1 MDDPPDLLRIGE
13 YVKQRWKVV
22 KKIGGGGFGEIYQGH
37 DTVTQEMVALKLE
50 SANTSKQVLK
60 MEVAV
65 LKKLQGNYHVCH
77 FIACGRNDRFNYV
90 VMSLVGQ
97 NLAELRRSQSRGA
110 FSIGTMLKLGVQI
123 LNGIEA
129 IHDCGFLH
137 RDVKP
142 SNFAMGNTKQTSR
155 TVYMLDFGLSRQYV
169 NNEGNVRAPRA
180 VAGFRGTVRYASIT
194 AHENKEMSRKDD
206 LWSVFYMLVE
216 FAQGSL
222 PWRKLKDKEEVGKY
236 KKAYDDKMLL
246 KHIPS
251 EFKQFLAHIKS
262 LGYADR
268 PDYNLLRQ
276 CCEDALSKRGI
287 RHSDPFD
294 WEKSNVDGS
303 LTTTTS
309 STSKYLATPL
319 GFKPDVA
326 LNNPSDLPRSNTA
339 LPVGEESLQY
349 DEEDQAVNVQVP
361 EGRQPE
367 VIEKKE
373 AATPVKLPR
382 AFLQAMKENILT
394 DTKYKDFTKNQYNDK
409 TTSRIPVL
417 KGKVNPVAVKR
428 SSIEQ
433 DATKNIEKT
442 IENVGVIKEIQM
454 DKGSEQGLL
463 LCGDVSKF
471 EECERSQD
479 VGKKVI
485 VTSTHI
491 DHEKFDEHIIN
502 KPRLGEIHDIPQK
515 QDVNMYHSST
525 DRKTS
530 LNIEALCTGKIKNEN
545 ALQVNENKPAVIREE
560 SPKET
565 AAATIVAGM
574 TNRHTI
580 GFETTNK
587 NKDSVDNATGGDK
600 NLVNKNKTHN
610 VAKKTSTGDTVE
622 NKLDISKQN
631 KKDIAVNSD
640 VNKITNRVEQKES
653 NLALL
658 KETYQQL
665 TSSLLAKKNDRQKTM
680 LGSNYLMNGG
690 STKPPDE
697 ESEKGL
703 KEIKDNKYSKV
714 ILEEKSNKRENVKEK
729 QTHSGGDV
737 VKTSSS
743 AVVISEPLATSV
755 KLLDKFEMGGDIAS
769 SYNLKA
775 DGKAHR
781 MENMQNSKNDV
792 KIGYT
797 LFDNLNSDLK
807 EVRSL
812 LQTKDE
818 VEANTGKDSFC
829 HIEQSFEN
837 QLEKRKLKDYEI
849 VETIYDPGIETVER
863 NHYASN
869 KEESK
874 GDIYN
879 TYQIGNPPKAES
891 PKEETAECQTIYNT
905 EVTKEC
911 VEEKS
916 LQKKGNLE
924 PKTPLSCTSNH
935 PSPEQVPNSTNPYTP
950 SPECDSRK
958 SKERRNSTVV
968 RFLASIYD
976 DMKFKLQT
984 KTKLKGSNETLYRK
998 QSQEKRGSFRQKLSL
1013 YHRNKSASMDCLD
1026 MNASSANSPIVNDIK
1041 RFYSIDK
1048 LNVGQE
1054 ENFGKVD
1061 INESSLLNKNI
1072 SNNDLSNNTEKK
1084 DILLKDLRKPRCSSL
1099 SKDIVL
1105 AADSDSSEE
1114 KKNLHVKPRPVKVP
1128 ETDLT
1133 EVKFIAEKTE
1143 SINYLRDEYN
1153 FEDEANDVIP
1163 DSWEEKA
1170 IQPSSSAPREAT
1182 TATKQTSSVDVPR
1195 KKPALSFIL
1204 KSNKNANQQPKN
1216 ERKKSKENSVVNRGS
1231 AYSADDVIDAP
1242 LQGKEKKK
1250 RTEKRSRKKGKF
1262 DDIRYGSDSVISDS
1276 GCDDSSVT
1284 SSTRHMPQ
1292 PPAER
1297 RRTGKIDARFR
1308 RYKMYA
1314 VKNPKGSS

>member
-268 PDYNLLRQ
+268 PDYKLLRQ

-349 DEEDQAVNVQVP
+349 DEEDQAVNVHVP

-382 AFLQAMKENILT
+382 AFLQAMKENILA
-394 DTKYKDFTKNQYNDK
+394 DTKYKDFTKNQNTDK

-433 DATKNIEKT
+433 DATKNTEKNM
-442 IENVGVIKEIQM
+442 ENVGVIKEIQM

-463 LCGDVSKF
+463 LCGDVSKVK
-471 EECERSQD
+471 ECERSQD

-491 DHEKFDEHIIN
+491 NDEKFDEHIID
-502 KPRLGEIHDIPQK
+502 KPRLGEIHHIPQK
-515 QDVNMYHSST
+515 QYANMHHSST
-525 DRKTS
+525 DRKTP
-530 LNIEALCTGKIKNEN
+530 LNIEASCTGKTKNEN
-545 ALQVNENKPAVIREE
+545 ALQANKYKPVVIREE
-560 SPKET
+560 PPQE
-565 AAATIVAGM
+565 AATETVVAGI
-574 TNRHTI
+574 TSRHTI
-580 GFETTNK
+580 GYETTNK
-587 NKDSVDNATGGDK
+587 NKASFGNLKVGDK
-600 NLVNKNKTHN
+600 NLYLVNKNKTN
-610 VAKKTSTGDTVE
+610 DISTGDTVE
-622 NKLDISKQN
+622 NKLDISNQN
-631 KKDIAVNSD
+631 KKDITVNSD

-665 TSSLLAKKNDRQKTM
+665 TTNLLAKKNDRQKTM
-680 LGSNYLMNGG
+680 LGLNYLTNGG

-703 KEIKDNKYSKV
+703 KEIKDNKCSKV
-714 ILEEKSNKRENVKEK
+714 ILEEKTIKRDNVKEK

-737 VKTSSS
+737 VETSSS
-743 AVVISEPLATSV
+743 VVVISEPLVTSV
-755 KLLDKFEMGGDIAS
+755 KLLDKFEIGSDIAS
-769 SYNLKA
+769 SNNLKA
-775 DGKAHR
+775 DGKADK
-781 MENMQNSKNDV
+781 MENMQSPNNDV
-792 KIGYT
+792 KIGCT
-797 LFDNLNSDLK
+797 LFDNLNSNLK
-807 EVRSL
+807 EVRSSL
-812 LQTKDE
+812 PTKDE
-818 VEANTGKDSFC
+818 VEAKTGKDSFC
-829 HIEQSFEN
+829 HIERSFEN
-837 QLEKRKLKDYEI
+837 QPEEREFNDYEI
-849 VETIYDPGIETVER
+849 VETIYDPGIESVER
-863 NHYASN
+863 NHHAS
-869 KEESK
+869 KKAESE
-874 GDIYN
+874 GAIYN

-891 PKEETAECQTIYNT
+891 PKEQTAECPTIYNT

-911 VEEKS
+911 VKEKS

-924 PKTPLSCTSNH
+924 PKTPLPCTSNH

-984 KTKLKGSNETLYRK
+984 KTKLKGNNEALYRK
-998 QSQEKRGSFRQKLSL
+998 QSQEKRGSFRQKLNL

-1026 MNASSANSPIVNDIK
+1026 MNASPANSPIVNDIK

-1054 ENFGKVD
+1054 ENFGKGD
-1061 INESSLLNKNI
+1061 IKESSLLNKNF
-1072 SNNDLSNNTEKK
+1072 SNNDLRNNTERK
-1084 DILLKDLRKPRCSSL
+1084 DIILKDLRKPGGSLL

-1114 KKNLHVKPRPVKVP
+1114 KNLQVKPRPVSEVP
-1128 ETDLT
+1128 EADLT

-1153 FEDEANDVIP
+1153 FEDEVNDVIP

-1170 IQPSSSAPREAT
+1170 IQPSQSAPREAK
-1182 TATKQTSSVDVPR
+1182 TATKEELHHASVDVPR

-1204 KSNKNANQQPKN
+1204 KSNKNANTQPKN
-1216 ERKKSKENSVVNRGS
+1216 ERKKSKDNSGVIS
-1231 AYSADDVIDAP
+1231 AYSADDVNDAP

-1262 DDIRYGSDSVISDS
+1262 DDIRYGSDSIISDS

-1284 SSTRHMPQ
+1284 SSARHMPQ

-1314 VKNPKGSS
+1314 IKNPKGGS

>member
-268 PDYNLLRQ
+268 PDYKLLRQ

-349 DEEDQAVNVQVP
+349 DEEDQAVNVHVP

-382 AFLQAMKENILT
+382 AFLQAMKENILA
-394 DTKYKDFTKNQYNDK
+394 DTKYKDFTKNQNTDK

-433 DATKNIEKT
+433 DATKNTEKNM
-442 IENVGVIKEIQM
+442 ENVGVIKEIQM

-463 LCGDVSKF
+463 LCGDVSKVK
-471 EECERSQD
+471 ECERSQD

-491 DHEKFDEHIIN
+491 NDEKFDEHIID
-502 KPRLGEIHDIPQK
+502 KPRLGEIHHIPQK
-515 QDVNMYHSST
+515 QYANMHHSST
-525 DRKTS
+525 DRKTP
-530 LNIEALCTGKIKNEN
+530 LNIEASCTGKTKNEN
-545 ALQVNENKPAVIREE
+545 ALQANKYKPVVIREE
-560 SPKET
+560 PPQE
-565 AAATIVAGM
+565 AATETVVAGI
-574 TNRHTI
+574 TSRHTI
-580 GFETTNK
+580 GYETTNK
-587 NKDSVDNATGGDK
+587 NKASFGNLKVGDK
-600 NLVNKNKTHN
+600 NLYLVNKNKTN
-610 VAKKTSTGDTVE
+610 DISTGDTVE
-622 NKLDISKQN
+622 NKLDISNQN
-631 KKDIAVNSD
+631 KKDITVNSD

-665 TSSLLAKKNDRQKTM
+665 TTNLLAKKNDRQKTM
-680 LGSNYLMNGG
+680 LGLNYLTNGG

-703 KEIKDNKYSKV
+703 KEIKDNKCSKV
-714 ILEEKSNKRENVKEK
+714 ILEEKTIKRDNVKEK

-737 VKTSSS
+737 VETSSS
-743 AVVISEPLATSV
+743 VVVISEPLVTSV
-755 KLLDKFEMGGDIAS
+755 KLLDKFEIGSDIAS
-769 SYNLKA
+769 SNNLKA
-775 DGKAHR
+775 DGKADK
-781 MENMQNSKNDV
+781 MENMQSPNNDV
-792 KIGYT
+792 KIGCT
-797 LFDNLNSDLK
+797 LFDNLNSNLK
-807 EVRSL
+807 EVRSSL
-812 LQTKDE
+812 PTKDE
-818 VEANTGKDSFC
+818 VEAKTGKDSFC
-829 HIEQSFEN
+829 HIERSFEN
-837 QLEKRKLKDYEI
+837 QPEEREFNDYEI
-849 VETIYDPGIETVER
+849 VETIYDPGIESVER
-863 NHYASN
+863 NHHAS
-869 KEESK
+869 KKAESE
-874 GDIYN
+874 GAIYN

-891 PKEETAECQTIYNT
+891 PKEQTAECPTIYNT

-911 VEEKS
+911 VKEKS
-916 LQKKGNLE
+916 LQKK
-924 PKTPLSCTSNH
+924 
-935 PSPEQVPNSTNPYTP
+935 
-950 SPECDSRK
+950 
-958 SKERRNSTVV
+958 
-968 RFLASIYD
+968 
-976 DMKFKLQT
+976 
-984 KTKLKGSNETLYRK
+984 
-998 QSQEKRGSFRQKLSL
+998 
-1013 YHRNKSASMDCLD
+1013 D
-1026 MNASSANSPIVNDIK
+1026 MNASPANSPIVNDIK

-1054 ENFGKVD
+1054 ENFGKGD
-1061 INESSLLNKNI
+1061 IKESSLLNKNF
-1072 SNNDLSNNTEKK
+1072 SNNDLRNNTERK
-1084 DILLKDLRKPRCSSL
+1084 DIILKDLRKPGGSLL

-1114 KKNLHVKPRPVKVP
+1114 KNLQVKPRPVSEVP
-1128 ETDLT
+1128 EADLT

-1153 FEDEANDVIP
+1153 FEDEVNDVIP

-1170 IQPSSSAPREAT
+1170 IQPSQSAPREAK
-1182 TATKQTSSVDVPR
+1182 TATKEELHHASVDVPR

-1204 KSNKNANQQPKN
+1204 KSNKNANTQPKN
-1216 ERKKSKENSVVNRGS
+1216 ERKKSKDNSGVIS
-1231 AYSADDVIDAP
+1231 AYSADDVNDAP

-1262 DDIRYGSDSVISDS
+1262 DDIRYGSDSIISDS

-1284 SSTRHMPQ
+1284 SSARHMPQ

-1314 VKNPKGSS
+1314 IKNPKGGS